1 MEREQEG
8 HRFERRDGDGPL
20 WGGDCWPESWMDDD
34 TRHVSMRGRG
44 CPWGWNRDPGLVWN
58 ESQLG
63 KEQQWERGQMGCQQ
77 IPAASS
83 ASSPSEPHR
92 LRLPSFF
99 HWHSF
104 SSAVQ
109 TQKPSLMSR
118 EVISCSEV
126 RFLMCEWHFSFLFFV
141 MCFDHTGL
149 FCFSCESGL
158 CQWYRSG
165 RNSNWCRSVYPEI
178 SRYCKTD
185 RMFFP
190 TKKIAVICPEARA
203 SYQRGCLRTKE
214 RVTAEGCSGP
224 EALDQTEALA
234 AGAGGH
240 QCTAQETGRPPPGL
254 SGLPGAGVCQHPCT
268 HETKLRPGQPGSALA
283 DKSAQRVCQTS
294 LFIDVTFGRTL
305 CQRMRWV

>member
-20 WGGDCWPESWMDDD
+20 WGGDCWPESWMGDD

-44 CPWGWNRDPGLVWN
+44 CPWGWNRDPGPVWN

-126 RFLMCEWHFSFLFFV
+126 RFLMCEWHFSFFCDVFWSYRLVLLLLWVRTMSMVQIRKKFELVRIPFLLILFLPSARFLTADFILDAFQSRLYPKRTFLGNKIYTV
-141 MCFDHTGL
+141 HILLAHCSTYWLTFYVTHNEPFTMSFPY
-149 FCFSCESGL
+149 
-158 CQWYRSG
+158 WY
-165 RNSNWCRSVYPEI
+165 
-178 SRYCKTD
+178 TD
-185 RMFFP
+185 
-190 TKKIAVICPEARA
+190 
-203 SYQRGCLRTKE
+203 KE
-214 RVTAEGCSGP
+214 
-224 EALDQTEALA
+224 DQ
-234 AGAGGH
+234 
-240 QCTAQETGRPPPGL
+240 
-254 SGLPGAGVCQHPCT
+254 
-268 HETKLRPGQPGSALA
+268 
-283 DKSAQRVCQTS
+283 
-294 LFIDVTFGRTL
+294 
-305 CQRMRWV
+305 